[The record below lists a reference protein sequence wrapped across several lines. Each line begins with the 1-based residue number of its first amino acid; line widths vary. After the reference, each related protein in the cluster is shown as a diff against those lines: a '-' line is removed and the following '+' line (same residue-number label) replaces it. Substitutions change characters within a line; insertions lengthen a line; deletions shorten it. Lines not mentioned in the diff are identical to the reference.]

1 MSVVRVGSTKKFAE
15 NWDGIF
21 GGPKSKKK
29 AASTATVKKKPQKK
43 KGGRKQRG
51 AKTG

>member
-21 GGPKSKKK
+21 GGLKSKKK
-29 AASTATVKKKPQKK
+29 AASKPAIKKKPHKK